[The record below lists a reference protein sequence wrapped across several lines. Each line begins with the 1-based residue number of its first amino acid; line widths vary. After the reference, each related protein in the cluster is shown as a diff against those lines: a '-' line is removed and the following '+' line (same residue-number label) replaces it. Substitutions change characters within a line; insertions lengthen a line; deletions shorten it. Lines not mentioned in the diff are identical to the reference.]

1 MSIKKNLWDKLLHY
15 LNKLSPNTRKQLISF
30 SYLAKYYGQYNSI
43 KQNLSIDSKNNPLP
57 WLTYPSIE
65 YLRNLDLTNET
76 IFELGSGFSTLWFA
90 KRSKK
95 VFSVETDELWYNKIV
110 GELSSFDNVE
120 IDLVNENHGNEIFKG
135 IEESDLIFIDGLD
148 REDALD
154 YIIKNIDISKIKCIV
169 VDNSE
174 WESVFKK
181 IQQFVEYSKWVDFE
195 FVGFGPINR
204 YVWSTHVLMNPE
216 NKIMRKNKSI
226 NPINDLH

>member
-1 MSIKKNLWDKLLHY
+1 LSIKKNLWDKLLHY

>member
-154 YIIKNIDISKIKCIV
+154 YIIENIDISKIKCIV

>member
-1 MSIKKNLWDKLLHY
+1 LSIKKNLWDKLLHY

-154 YIIKNIDISKIKCIV
+154 YIIENIDISKIKCIV

>member
-1 MSIKKNLWDKLLHY
+1 MSIKKNLWGKLLHY
-15 LNKLSPNTRKQLISF
+15 LNNISPHTRKQLISF

-65 YLRNLDLTNET
+65 YLSNLDLSNET

-95 VFSVETDELWYNKIV
+95 VFSVEADESWYKKII
-110 GELSSFDNVE
+110 EEMSNFDNVE
-120 IDLVNENHGNEIFKG
+120 INLVNEDHGNEIFEG
-135 IEESDLIFIDGLD
+135 LDESDLIFIDGLD

-154 YIIKNIDISKIKCIV
+154 YIIENIDISKIKCIV

-174 WESVFKK
+174 WDSVFKK
-181 IQQFVEYSKWVDFE
+181 IQQFVEYSNWVDFE

-204 YVWSTHVLMNPE
+204 YVWSTHILMNPK
-216 NKIMRKNKSI
+216 NKIKRNNKSI
-226 NPINDLH
+226 NPINDLY

>member
-1 MSIKKNLWDKLLHY
+1 M
-15 LNKLSPNTRKQLISF
+15 
-30 SYLAKYYGQYNSI
+30 
-43 KQNLSIDSKNNPLP
+43 
-57 WLTYPSIE
+57 
-65 YLRNLDLTNET
+65 
-76 IFELGSGFSTLWFA
+76 
-90 KRSKK
+90 
-95 VFSVETDELWYNKIV
+95 
-110 GELSSFDNVE
+110 E

-154 YIIKNIDISKIKCIV
+154 YIIENIDISKIKCIV